1 MNTLERRSPVFW
13 WLAAWLLAL
22 LVSACGGG
30 GGGEG
35 GVSPPQVLSTNSA
48 PGAPGTQLPGSAP
61 ASSTSPTVAS
71 SNPSQG
77 ATNVAVSTVEST
89 NALLPRSISAT
100 FSEPM
105 NPASLVSP
113 ATTFT
118 LKETLSGLGIAGTVI
133 LNAAHTV
140 ATFMPTSPLPLNTQ
154 LTAIITTAA
163 TTATG
168 TALASG
174 YGWSFTTGSQVGQ
187 APINLKTAASFLV
200 LSGTSIA
207 NTSTTANPT
216 RINGQ
221 LGIDPGTAANVTGF
235 TDSTPAGTGLILTGG
250 IQSGP
255 VVRQAKLDLSAALAE
270 ANARTGLQT
279 VISSNELALF
289 TVNGGSP
296 GIYPPGLYTSTTT
309 LTLSA
314 GDMTLDAQGD
324 PDAVWVFRTASS
336 LTVGDA
342 RQIRLLNGARAKN
355 VFWAVG
361 SSALIGDRASFKGNI
376 LAGSSCTVGTAAA
389 ASGTAVEGRVLSISE
404 LQLNYASINAPAP

>member
-1 MNTLERRSPVFW
+1 MNTLERRSPVFL
-13 WLAAWLLAL
+13 WLMAWLLAV

-30 GGGEG
+30 GGEG
-35 GVSPPQVLSTNSA
+35 GVSGPLIFSTNSA
-48 PGAPGTQLPGSAP
+48 PGAPGTQLPGNTP
-61 ASSTSPTVAS
+61 ADSTSPSVAS

-77 ATNVAVSTVEST
+77 ATNVTISTVEST

-133 LNAAHTV
+133 MNATHTV
-140 ATFMPTSPLPLNTQ
+140 ATFMPTGPLPINTQ

-187 APINLKTAASFLV
+187 APIHLKTAASFLV

-216 RINGQ
+216 RVNGQ
-221 LGIDPGTAANVTGF
+221 LGIDPGTASNVTGF

-255 VVRQAKLDLSAALAE
+255 VLLQAKLDLSAALAE

-279 VISSNELALF
+279 AMGSTELALF

-296 GIYPPGLYTSTTT
+296 GIYPPGLYTSATTF
-309 LTLSA
+309 TLSA
-314 GDMTLDAQGD
+314 GNMTLDAQGD
-324 PDAVWVFRTASS
+324 PDAVWIFKAASS
-336 LTVGDA
+336 LTVTDT
-342 RQIRLLNGARAKN
+342 RQVLLLNGARASH
-355 VFWAVG
+355 VFWVLG
-361 SSALIGDRASFKGNI
+361 SSAQLGDQVSFKGNI
-376 LAGSSCTVGTAAA
+376 LAHTSSAIGTTSAQGSTL
-389 ASGTAVEGRVLSISE
+389 EGRIFSISD
-404 LQLNYASINAPAP
+404 LQLNYASINTPAP

>member
-1 MNTLERRSPVFW
+1 MNTLERPSPVFL
-13 WLAAWLLAL
+13 WLVALLLAF

-35 GVSPPQVLSTNSA
+35 GVSPPQTFSTNSA
-48 PGAPGTQLPGSAP
+48 PGAPGTLLPGSAP
-61 ASSTSPTVAS
+61 ASSTSPTVTS

-89 NALLPRSISAT
+89 NAWLPKSISAT

-105 NPASLVSP
+105 NPASLLSP

-140 ATFMPTSPLPLNTQ
+140 ATFMPTGPLPLNTQ

-187 APINLKTAASFLV
+187 APVNLKTAASFLV

-207 NTSTTANPT
+207 NTSTAANPT
-216 RINGQ
+216 RVNGQ
-221 LGIDPGTAANVTGF
+221 LGINPGTAANVTGF
-235 TDSTPAGTGLILTGG
+235 TDSTPAGTGLISTGG
-250 IQSGP
+250 IQSGSL
-255 VVRQAKLDLSAALAE
+255 VRQANLDLSAALAE

-279 VISSNELALF
+279 VISNNELALF

-296 GIYPPGLYTSTTT
+296 GNYPPGLYTSATT
-309 LTLSA
+309 LTLNA

-324 PDAVWVFRTASS
+324 PDAVWVFKTASS

-342 RQIRLLNGARAKN
+342 RQMRLLNGARAKN

-389 ASGTAVEGRVLSISE
+389 SGTTVEGRVLSISQ

>member
-30 GGGEG
+30 EG

-48 PGAPGTQLPGSAP
+48 PGAPGTLLPGTAP
-61 ASSTSPTVAS
+61 ASSTSPTVTS

-89 NALLPRSISAT
+89 NALLPKSISAT

-118 LKETLSGLGIAGTVI
+118 LKETLSGLGIAGTVV

-140 ATFMPTSPLPLNTQ
+140 ATFTPTGPLPLNTQ

-168 TALASG
+168 TVLASG

-216 RINGQ
+216 RVNGQ
-221 LGIDPGTAANVTGF
+221 LGIDPGSAANVTGF

-324 PDAVWVFRTASS
+324 PDAVWVFKTASS
-336 LTVGDA
+336 LTVGDT
-342 RQIRLLNGARAKN
+342 RQMRLLNGARAKN

-361 SSALIGDRASFKGNI
+361 SSALIGDRASLKGNI
-376 LAGSSCTVGTAAA
+376 LASSSCTVGTAA
-389 ASGTAVEGRVLSISE
+389 ASGTAVEGRVLSISQ

>member
-1 MNTLERRSPVFW
+1 MNTLERRSPVFL
-13 WLAAWLLAL
+13 WLMAWLLAF

-30 GGGEG
+30 GEG
-35 GVSPPQVLSTNSA
+35 GVNPPQV
-48 PGAPGTQLPGSAP
+48 
-61 ASSTSPTVAS
+61 SSTSPTVAS

-118 LKETLSGLGIAGTVI
+118 LKEALSGLGIAGTVI

-140 ATFMPTSPLPLNTQ
+140 ATFTPTSPLPLNTQ

-187 APINLKTAASFLV
+187 APINLKMAASFLV

-216 RINGQ
+216 RVNGQ
-221 LGIDPGTAANVTGF
+221 LGIDPGSAANVTGF

-255 VVRQAKLDLSAALAE
+255 VVRQAKLDLGAALAE

-296 GIYPPGLYTSTTT
+296 GSYPPGLYTSANT
-309 LTLSA
+309 LTLNA

-324 PDAVWVFRTASS
+324 PDAVWVFKTASS

-342 RQIRLLNGARAKN
+342 RQMRLLNGARAKN

-361 SSALIGDRASFKGNI
+361 SSALIGDRASLKGNI
-376 LAGSSCTVGTAAA
+376 LAGSSCTVGTAA

>member
-13 WLAAWLLAL
+13 WLAAWLLAF

-174 YGWSFTTGSQVGQ
+174 YGWIFTTGSQVGQ

-200 LSGTSIA
+200 LSGTSIT

-216 RINGQ
+216 RVNGQ
-221 LGIDPGTAANVTGF
+221 LGIDPGSAANVTGF

-279 VISSNELALF
+279 VMGSNELALF

-296 GIYPPGLYTSTTT
+296 GIYPPGLYTSTTP

-314 GDMTLDAQGD
+314 GNMTLDAQGD

-336 LTVGDA
+336 LTVGDT
-342 RQIRLLNGARAKN
+342 RQMRLLNGARAKN